1 MVAMRYLRARRQEG
15 FISVIAWFSLTGI
28 ALGVA
33 TLIIVMAVMNG
44 FRQELLTRILGIN
57 GHLSVYGQTNQI
69 AAFDPIAEKLR
80 AVEGVKIV
88 SPMVEGQ
95 VMATANGVAQGAVVR
110 GFRPRD
116 LSRRKIITDNI
127 QAGSFAEFKGSNAVI
142 IGARMATKMG
152 LAIGDKITL
161 ISPKGNATAFGT
173 VPRMKA
179 YRVVA
184 TFQIGMY
191 EYDSNFVF
199 MPLSAAQIYF
209 KLPGAV
215 SNLEVFIA
223 DPDNASAVA
232 GRINKALKGQ
242 VRIHDWQRVN
252 ASFFNAIQVERN
264 VMFLIL
270 TLIIVVAA
278 FNIISSMIML
288 VKDKGK
294 DIAILR
300 TMGVTQGQIMR
311 IFFIAGASIGT
322 IGTMAGF
329 ALGLAFAENIETIR
343 QWIQGLTGTEL
354 FAAEIYFLSQ
364 LPAVVN
370 PSEVVSVVLMG
381 LGLSFRIL
389 KSCAGSI
396 WPSTRARSSPSSGR
410 RGPASRRFFILPG
423 FWSRPTPATSP
434 SAGNRATA
442 WTTTPARPC
451 AAIILASS
459 SSITTCCRN
468 SRPWKTSPFPAS
480 YRASAAARHGSGPKR
495 SSVGWGWKIAES
507 TARRGF
513 PAASSSV
520 SRSPGRWPR
529 SRLCFLP
536 TSRPATWIRRRQP
549 TCTFHP
555 IIRFPCPHFEVYPQN
570 QHFLWIT

>member
-1 MVAMRYLRARRQEG
+1 
-15 FISVIAWFSLTGI
+15 
-28 ALGVA
+28 
-33 TLIIVMAVMNG
+33 
-44 FRQELLTRILGIN
+44 
-57 GHLSVYGQTNQI
+57 
-69 AAFDPIAEKLR
+69 
-80 AVEGVKIV
+80 
-88 SPMVEGQ
+88 
-95 VMATANGVAQGAVVR
+95 MATANGVAQGGVVR

-329 ALGLAFAENIETIR
+329 GLGLAFAENIETIR

-381 LGLSFRIL
+381 LGLSFL
-389 KSCAGSI
+389 ATLY
-396 WPSTRARSSPSSGR
+396 PSWR
-410 RGPASRRFFILPG
+410 
-423 FWSRPTPATSP
+423 
-434 SAGNRATA
+434 
-442 WTTTPARPC
+442 
-451 AAIILASS
+451 
-459 SSITTCCRN
+459 
-468 SRPWKTSPFPAS
+468 
-480 YRASAAARHGSGPKR
+480 AARLDP
-495 SSVGWGWKIAES
+495 AE
-507 TARRGF
+507 ALRY
-513 PAASSSV
+513 
-520 SRSPGRWPR
+520 
-529 SRLCFLP
+529 
-536 TSRPATWIRRRQP
+536 
-549 TCTFHP
+549 
-555 IIRFPCPHFEVYPQN
+555 E
-570 QHFLWIT
+570 